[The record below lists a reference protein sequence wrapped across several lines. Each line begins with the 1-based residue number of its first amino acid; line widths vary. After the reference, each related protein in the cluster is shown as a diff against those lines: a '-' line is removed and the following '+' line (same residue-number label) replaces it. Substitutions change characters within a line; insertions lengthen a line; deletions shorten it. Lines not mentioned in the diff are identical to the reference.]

1 MEKFKYWMLTLAE
14 SFDAWRVVPRFILI
28 CYGYLVWSLYAWYKS
43 IAVYTQTQCD
53 GVVLKVLLDEG
64 VAFDLARQMSCNIV
78 GTIGGPTGE
87 QTMFVTTII
96 GLAAAIFGL
105 YTGTGRRWQ
114 KEDNAGYSQQYQ
126 QYQNGQQPPQYY
138 GQPQYGQQQYG
149 PQYGQ
154 PQYGQQHQA
163 PVNQYPQMPNVV
175 PNTTFSGW
183 GPELDAE
190 MLEEKRNREI
200 WEQQA
205 NS

>member
-28 CYGYLVWSLYAWYKS
+28 CYGYLVWSLYSWYKS

-64 VAFDLARQMSCNIV
+64 VAFETARQMACNIV

-114 KEDNAGYSQQYQ
+114 KEDSAGYSQQYQ
-126 QYQNGQQPPQYY
+126 QYQQQPQYA
-138 GQPQYGQQQYG
+138 QPQYGQQYGQQYV
-149 PQYGQ
+149 PQYQQPYQ
-154 PQYGQQHQA
+154 PQYAQPQNGVSM
-163 PVNQYPQMPNVV
+163 PPNQ
-175 PNTTFSGW
+175 TFNAW
-183 GPELDAE
+183 EPEVDEEL
-190 MLEEKRNREI
+190 LEEKRNREL
-200 WEQQA
+200 WEQEA
-205 NS
+205 RS